1 MSMAPAEEVKLLEAV
16 NTIHATMNIGFEKVH
31 RKIDEKFDLCD
42 DRFDLCDDRLQKVET
57 DIAVKNA
64 VRKVQ
69 KESTDFWRW
78 IIRSV
83 TVAGAISLMYIAVK
97 LLTFGA
103 KL

>member
-1 MSMAPAEEVKLLEAV
+1 MAPAEEVKLLEAV
-16 NTIHATMNIGFEKVH
+16 NTIHAAMNIGFEKVH

-42 DRFDLCDDRLQKVET
+42 DRLQKVET

-64 VRKVQ
+64 VGKVQ
-69 KESTDFWRW
+69 KESSDFWRW

-83 TVAGAISLMYIAVK
+83 TVAGAVSLMYIAVK

>member
-1 MSMAPAEEVKLLEAV
+1 MAPAEEVKVLEAV
-16 NTIHATMNIGFEKVH
+16 NNIHATMNRSFEKVYK
-31 RKIDEKFDLCD
+31 KIDEK
-42 DRFDLCDDRLQKVET
+42 FDLCDDRLQKVET

-64 VRKVQ
+64 VNTVK
-69 KESTDFWRW
+69 KESSDFWRW

>member
-1 MSMAPAEEVKLLEAV
+1 MAPAEEAKVLEAV
-16 NTIHATMNIGFEKVH
+16 SNIHITMNRGFEKVYK
-31 RKIDEKFDLCD
+31 KIDEKFDLCD
-42 DRFDLCDDRLQKVET
+42 DRLQKIET

-64 VRKVQ
+64 VGKVQ
-69 KESTDFWRW
+69 KESSDFWRW

-83 TVAGAISLMYIAVK
+83 TVAGAISLMFIAVK

>member
-1 MSMAPAEEVKLLEAV
+1 MAPAEEVKLLEAV

-31 RKIDEKFDLCD
+31 RKIDEKFDQCD
-42 DRFDLCDDRLQKVET
+42 ERLQAVET
-57 DIAVKNA
+57 YNA
-64 VRKVQ
+64 VRNAVGKVQ
-69 KESTDFWRW
+69 KESSDFWRW

-83 TVAGAISLMYIAVK
+83 TVAGVISLMYIAVK